1 MMRQK
6 RHRLR
11 SARQAKGWSRREA
24 AAQAGVSHRTWE
36 AWELGRRTPPM
47 QTAARVAAL
56 LGVDIDV
63 WCDELYGKEVG

>member
-1 MMRQK
+1 MRQK
-6 RHRLR
+6 REQLR
-11 SARQAKGWSRREA
+11 AAREALGWSRREA

-56 LGVDIDV
+56 LGVEIDI
-63 WCDELYGKEVG
+63 WCDEGVS